1 MRKPVDTFV
10 LGKAMFTALAV
21 SNAPLNPDGFFAAAG
36 ATSGA
41 DATDR
46 IVHNTTTGDL
56 YYDADGSG
64 AGAAVA
70 FAKLAAPVALTAS
83 QFVVEG

>member
-1 MRKPVDTFV
+1 M
-10 LGKAMFTALAV
+10 LGKTVFTALAV
-21 SNAPLNPDGFFAAAG
+21 SNAPLNADGFFAAAG
-36 ATSGA
+36 ATAGA

-46 IVHNTTTGDL
+46 IVYNTTTGDL

-64 AGAAVA
+64 AGAAVV
-70 FAKLAAPVALTAS
+70 FAKLATPVALTAG